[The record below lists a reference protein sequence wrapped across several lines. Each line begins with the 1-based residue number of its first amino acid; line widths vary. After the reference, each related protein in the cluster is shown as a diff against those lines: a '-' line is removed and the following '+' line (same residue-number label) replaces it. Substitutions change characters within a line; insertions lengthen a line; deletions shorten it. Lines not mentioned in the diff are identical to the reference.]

1 MKADIAVLGAGI
13 IGAHTAVQLAERG
26 LKVVLVDPGPPGGE
40 QAASFGNAAWL
51 SSHSVTPPSS
61 PGIWK
66 QVPKWLRDPLGPL
79 SLRPAYLPKA
89 LPWLLQY
96 LSAGA
101 TEQKLRGIAAELRT
115 LLIDAPKLHAEIA
128 TRAGVPELIDA
139 DSGLMH
145 VYPDRASYEADAL
158 GWRIRREL
166 GIVCDEIEGP
176 ELARCQPDLAR
187 TYTFAVNVPE
197 AGQCLDPGAYCAALV
212 SFAQSMGARRIAA
225 HATGFRSENGR
236 LRAVETSQ
244 GEIACDAAVIAC
256 GARSAALARKAGDR
270 VPLESERGYHV
281 TVEGGAN
288 MPGPTTSVM
297 VSDRKV
303 VITRLA
309 QGIRCAGQVE
319 IASPDAA
326 PDWRRAEIMRT
337 HLAAIFPGL
346 DTSDARVWLGLRPS
360 LPDGKPVIAAAR
372 NIKGVVH
379 CFGHGHVGLVSSARS
394 GRLAAQLVT
403 GETPEIDLAPFSSDR
418 FR

>member
-101 TEQKLRGIAAELRT
+101 TEQKLRGFAAELRT

-128 TRAGVPELIDA
+128 ARAGVPELIDA
-139 DSGLMH
+139 GSGLMH

-403 GETPEIDLAPFSSDR
+403 GETPEIDLAPFSTDR

>member
-1 MKADIAVLGAGI
+1 M
-13 IGAHTAVQLAERG
+13 
-26 LKVVLVDPGPPGGE
+26 
-40 QAASFGNAAWL
+40 
-51 SSHSVTPPSS
+51 
-61 PGIWK
+61 
-66 QVPKWLRDPLGPL
+66 
-79 SLRPAYLPKA
+79 
-89 LPWLLQY
+89 
-96 LSAGA
+96 
-101 TEQKLRGIAAELRT
+101 
-115 LLIDAPKLHAEIA
+115 
-128 TRAGVPELIDA
+128 
-139 DSGLMH
+139 
-145 VYPDRASYEADAL
+145 
-158 GWRIRREL
+158 
-166 GIVCDEIEGP
+166 
-176 ELARCQPDLAR
+176 
-187 TYTFAVNVPE
+187 
-197 AGQCLDPGAYCAALV
+197 
-212 SFAQSMGARRIAA
+212 
-225 HATGFRSENGR
+225 
-236 LRAVETSQ
+236 
-244 GEIACDAAVIAC
+244 
-256 GARSAALARKAGDR
+256 
-270 VPLESERGYHV
+270 PLESERGYHV

-319 IASPDAA
+319 IAGPDAA